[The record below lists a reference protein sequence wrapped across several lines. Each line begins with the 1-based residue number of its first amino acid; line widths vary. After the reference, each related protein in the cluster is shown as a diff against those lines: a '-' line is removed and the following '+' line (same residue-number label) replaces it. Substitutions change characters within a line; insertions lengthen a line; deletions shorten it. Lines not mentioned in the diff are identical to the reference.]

1 MGLSIDTIIKKVD
14 DLEYY
19 SILGAKAMQVFDKTD
34 YSNYT
39 FYIVVSNVLEMT
51 ASMITALDFL
61 E

>member
-1 MGLSIDTIIKKVD
+1 
-14 DLEYY
+14 
-19 SILGAKAMQVFDKTD
+19 MQVFDKTD